1 MRWLDERRL
10 FNEPERWVDA
20 NMERNAMLSWF
31 WPRLAGVACLVVAA
45 IGAIRW
51 S

>member
-31 WPRLAGVACLVVAA
+31 WPRLAFWLAA
-45 IGAIRW
+45 PARK
-51 S
+51 